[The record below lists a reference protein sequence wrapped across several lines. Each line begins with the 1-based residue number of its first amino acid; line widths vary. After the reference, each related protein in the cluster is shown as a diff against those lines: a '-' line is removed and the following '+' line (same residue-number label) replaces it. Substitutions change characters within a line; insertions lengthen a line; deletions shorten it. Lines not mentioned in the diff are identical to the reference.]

1 MVSLGPCSFF
11 LAEFSRKKDLPG
23 DLIAEVHARR
33 ARDPRKFQEA
43 MRDAGRAAGRQGP
56 GRAPAGPRQGPG
68 RTPAGPRQGPG
79 RAPAAVSI
87 VMRLPQWMVNKN
99 GRSQK

>member
-43 MRDAGRAAGRQGP
+43 MRDAGRAAGRQG
-56 GRAPAGPRQGPG
+56 GRAPAGPCP
-68 RTPAGPRQGPG
+68 
-79 RAPAAVSI
+79 
-87 VMRLPQWMVNKN
+87 
-99 GRSQK
+99 